1 LKQRFNGIQPT
12 QMYFQR
18 VPARPAWSHTDR
30 VAMPGCH
37 PQAWRALG
45 NGWPI
50 TSWSRAQRRHGKI
63 GSMLRWL
70 TAGES
75 HGRALVAICEGMP
88 AGVRIST
95 ADVAAALARR
105 RAGYGRG
112 ARMKFEQDEVELTGG
127 VRHGQTLGG
136 PVAIRVANTEW
147 PKWDVVMSPDPV
159 DAGEL
164 AQLARAAPLTR
175 PRPGHADL
183 AGMQKY
189 GHDDA
194 RPVLERASARET
206 AARVA
211 LGELARRFLAQVLG
225 AAIVSHVVSIGAVS
239 APDGVL
245 PLPEDAGRVDDDPV
259 RCLDPAASEAMRA
272 EVDAARKDGDTL
284 GGVVEVVVYG
294 LPPGVGSYAH
304 WDRRLDARLA
314 AALMSIQAI
323 KGVEVGDG
331 FTTARRRGS
340 AAHDEIDGG
349 PGGIRR
355 RTNRAGGIEGGMSTG
370 EVIRLRAAMKPI
382 STVPRALATVDV
394 RTGEPA
400 KAINQRS
407 DVTAVPAAG
416 VVAEAMVAL
425 VLADAA
431 IEKFGGDSV
440 AETARNLRGYLE
452 SLVVS

>member
-1 LKQRFNGIQPT
+1 MF
-12 QMYFQR
+12 
-18 VPARPAWSHTDR
+18 
-30 VAMPGCH
+30 
-37 PQAWRALG
+37 
-45 NGWPI
+45 
-50 TSWSRAQRRHGKI
+50 
-63 GSMLRWL
+63 RWL

-75 HGRALVAICEGMP
+75 HGRALVAICEGVP
-88 AGVRIST
+88 AGVEIST
-95 ADVAAALARR
+95 TDLVAALARR

-127 VRHGQTLGG
+127 VRHGRTLGG

-147 PKWDVVMSPDPV
+147 PKWETIMSPDPV
-159 DAGEL
+159 PAGDL
-164 AQLARAAPLTR
+164 ADQARNAPLTR

-189 GHDDA
+189 GYDDA

-211 LGELARRFLAQVLG
+211 VGTVARQYLGQAFGIEVL
-225 AAIVSHVVSIGAVS
+225 SHVVAIGPVS
-239 APDGVL
+239 APAGL
-245 PLPEDAGRVDDDPV
+245 GPGPADAGRVNADPV
-259 RCLDPAASEAMRA
+259 RCLDPAASAAMQA
-272 EVDAARKDGDTL
+272 EIDAARKDGDTL
-284 GGVVEVVVYG
+284 GGVVEVLGYG
-294 LPPGVGSYAH
+294 LPPGLGSYVH
-304 WDRRLDARLA
+304 WDRRLDGQLA

-331 FTTARRRGS
+331 FATAQRRGS
-340 AAHDEIDGG
+340 AAHDEME
-349 PGGIRR
+349 PGETGIRR

-370 EVIRLRAAMKPI
+370 EVLRVRAAMKPI

-425 VLADAA
+425 VLGGAA
-431 IEKFGGDSV
+431 AEKFGGDSV
-440 AETARNLRGYLE
+440 EEARRNLEGYLK
-452 SLVVS
+452 SLVIA